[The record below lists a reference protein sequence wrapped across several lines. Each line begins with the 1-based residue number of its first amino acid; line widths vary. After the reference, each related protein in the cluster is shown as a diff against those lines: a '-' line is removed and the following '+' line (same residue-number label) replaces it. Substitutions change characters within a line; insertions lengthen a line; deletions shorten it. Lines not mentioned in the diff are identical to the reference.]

1 MSRRLAG
8 LALPL
13 ALAACAMAPQPAPES
28 SLDVP
33 QGWRTAP
40 PAVSTAVERDWWRAF
55 GDPQLDAL
63 VEEALAGTPSL
74 AAADAR
80 VRQAQAQAGVADAA
94 RQPNIGASVR
104 YSGVQIPRTVA
115 EPPIGGKFNASV
127 MAMVHPPP
135 GMRARIAGTAP
146 P

>member
-55 GDPQLDAL
+55 GDPALDAL
-63 VEEALAGTPSL
+63 VRRALDSNGDL
-74 AAADAR
+74 KIAR
-80 VRQAQAQAGVADAA
+80 SRLHHPQARAPAHQRQLHNG
-94 RQPNIGASVR
+94 RSR
-104 YSGVQIPRTVA
+104 R
-115 EPPIGGKFNASV
+115 
-127 MAMVHPPP
+127 
-135 GMRARIAGTAP
+135 
-146 P
+146 